1 MRRKTT
7 RLLRW
12 IHTPGAVVGRYAE
25 NDKDRAGLMSDID
38 MFQFIERGMRGGI
51 SSITHWYGKANNKQ
65 MQNYVEKL
73 VTKYMYL
80 DANNL
85 YGWAINSL
93 DVTKYHEDSKEG
105 LILEV
110 HLDHPRELHDLHA
123 Q

>member
-85 YGWAINSL
+85 YGWTMNSL
-93 DVTKYHEDSKEG
+93 DFTKYHEDSKAG
-105 LILEV
+105 LI
-110 HLDHPRELHDLHA
+110 P
-123 Q
+123 